1 MILVYKW
8 EDVTVNRECDYGGNT
23 LSPHTKP
30 SIEDVEYE
38 YDVTPTMKDVI
49 RFLVPKEE
57 NYSQALK
64 VLELL
69 ESVDAIDY
77 EALEQDADFVGFM
90 LKHYERVAWREFEEQ
105 NCAY

>member
-1 MILVYKW
+1 MTLVYKW
-8 EDVTVNRECDYGGNT
+8 EGVTVNRECDYGDNT
-23 LSPHTKP
+23 LSPHTRARV
-30 SIEDVEYE
+30 EDVEFE

-49 RFLVPKEE
+49 RFLIPKEE
-57 NYSQALK
+57 DHSQALK

-77 EALEQDADFVGFM
+77 EALEQDADFVAFM
-90 LKHYERVAWREFEEQ
+90 LDRYENEAWREFEEG

>member
-1 MILVYKW
+1 MTLVYKW

-23 LSPHTKP
+23 LSPHTRA
-30 SIEDVEYE
+30 SVEDVEFE

-49 RFLVPKEE
+49 RFLIPKEE
-57 NYSQALK
+57 DHSQALK

-77 EALEQDADFVGFM
+77 EALEQDADFVAFM
-90 LKHYERVAWREFEEQ
+90 LDRYENKAWREFEEG